1 MFLKEE
7 DSFMLFTPVPL
18 GKKTF
23 PREVLRSDV
32 KACLKAGPCGLGEK
46 AVYLNS
52 FFVDRR
58 FYAAY
63 SEISRVFK
71 RVAMSKG
78 GFTGKGMFS
87 SIPYLVVQ
95 LRDGTEKQCNFKYE
109 EQVDEF
115 IIEFKKRC
123 PGIPTVSREG
133 ERRLAEERAKE
144 EARYLKTLSPEAEET
159 LKELRTA
166 KAYLEEHAEVPAHLS
181 ASAKQKRV
189 MDQMNPYY
197 RYAAIAI
204 FMLAAGAL
212 AIGIVSVIRHQGY
225 AMYFVLFG
233 MAFMFYTM
241 SSQIL
246 PTRRN
251 NKRYADRVWQ
261 EAVAE
266 SRELN
271 TQCPGYKVPDEYAHP
286 ATYDRMIRVIREG
299 KAKTADEA
307 WKVMTEELMA
317 INSSVTVS
325 QTEYDE
331 ITAIK
336 PMFLIVRQESGSL
349 IMDDYRS

>member
-23 PREVLRSDV
+23 PREVLRSDA

-78 GFTGKGMFS
+78 GFTAKGMFS

-166 KAYLEEHAEVPAHLS
+166 KAYLEEKGIPIDFVAGTRIGEAEEGDGS
-181 ASAKQKRV
+181 DES
-189 MDQMNPYY
+189 
-197 RYAAIAI
+197 
-204 FMLAAGAL
+204 
-212 AIGIVSVIRHQGY
+212 
-225 AMYFVLFG
+225 
-233 MAFMFYTM
+233 
-241 SSQIL
+241 IL
-246 PTRRN
+246 PVRGDRHFYAGSRRACN
-251 NKRYADRVWQ
+251 RYRLCD
-261 EAVAE
+261 
-266 SRELN
+266 
-271 TQCPGYKVPDEYAHP
+271 P
-286 ATYDRMIRVIREG
+286 ASGICHVFRSFRYGVHVLYHVFTD
-299 KAKTADEA
+299 
-307 WKVMTEELMA
+307 
-317 INSSVTVS
+317 SSY
-325 QTEYDE
+325 Q
-331 ITAIK
+331 A
-336 PMFLIVRQESGSL
+336 Q
-349 IMDDYRS
+349 

>member
-1 MFLKEE
+1 
-7 DSFMLFTPVPL
+7 MLFTPVAL
-18 GKKTF
+18 GKKKLSSD
-23 PREVLRSDV
+23 VLRSDV
-32 KACLKAGPCGLGEK
+32 KGCLKVGPCGLGNE

-52 FFVDRR
+52 FFIDRR

-63 SEISRVFK
+63 SEIGRVFK
-71 RVAMSKG
+71 RVAISKG
-78 GFTGKGMFS
+78 GFTGKGIFG

-115 IIEFKKRC
+115 IIQFKKKC
-123 PGIPTVSREG
+123 PGIPTLSREG
-133 ERRLAEERAKE
+133 ERRLAEEKAKE
-144 EARYLKTLSPEAEET
+144 EARYLKTLSPEAEEALT
-159 LKELRTA
+159 ELRTA
-166 KAYLEEHAEVPAHLS
+166 KAYLEEHAEVPARLS
-181 ASAKQKRV
+181 AAAKQKRV

-197 RYAAIAI
+197 RYAAVAI
-204 FMLAAGAL
+204 FLLAAGAL
-212 AIGIVSVIRHQGY
+212 VIGIISVLRHQGY

-233 MAFMFYTM
+233 MAFIFYTM

-266 SRELN
+266 SSALN
-271 TQCPGYKVPDEYAHP
+271 AHCPGYRLPDQYAHP
-286 ATYDRMIRVIREG
+286 ASYDRMIRVIREG

-336 PMFLIVRQESGSL
+336 PMFLIERP
-349 IMDDYRS
+349 